1 MRNKILVTGGT
12 GKTGS
17 RLAKQLR
24 ASGHHPRI
32 ASRNPDGSNQ
42 VRFDWS
48 DPASYTAALDEVKAI
63 YLVAPANVP
72 EPLAAMQPFI
82 DRAIGNGVERFVLL
96 SASSLEEG
104 GPMMGAVHR
113 YLHDHA
119 SGWFVLRPTW
129 FMQNFSE
136 QQHLPTIRDEQAIY
150 SATGDGRVPFI
161 DADDIAAAA
170 AAALTDPAIP
180 NGDAILTGPQSL
192 SYDEVADILSDALG
206 ITITHYK
213 LSEQELTERIQ
224 SGGLSRSYA
233 ELLAAMDTA
242 IAAGGEDRLT
252 DSVVALAGKT
262 PQDLTG
268 FVVRNI
274 ERWKTLQTSKSS
286 S

>member
-17 RLAKQLR
+17 RLAHQLR
-24 ASGHHPRI
+24 ASSHSPLV
-32 ASRNPDGSNQ
+32 ATRNPHETDQ
-42 VRFDWS
+42 VRFDWA
-48 DPASYTAALDEVKAI
+48 DTATYEAALDEVKAI

-82 DRAIGNGVERFVLL
+82 DRAIASGVERFVLL

-119 SGWFVLRPTW
+119 PGWFVLRPTW

-136 QQHLPTIRDEQAIY
+136 QQHLPTIRDEHAIY

-161 DADDIAAAA
+161 DADDIAAVA

-180 NGDAILTGPQSL
+180 NGDAILTGPKSL
-192 SYDEVADILSDALG
+192 SYDEVAEILTDALG
-206 ITITHYK
+206 ITITHHK
-213 LSEQELTERIQ
+213 LSEQELVERIQ
-224 SGGLSRSYA
+224 SSGLSKTYA

-252 DSVVALAGKT
+252 GSVYELTGNA
-262 PQDLTG
+262 PQDLTS
-268 FVVRNI
+268 FVARNVELWKVRQKM
-274 ERWKTLQTSKSS
+274 ERQS
-286 S
+286 

>member
-1 MRNKILVTGGT
+1 MRNEILVTGGT

-17 RLAKQLR
+17 RLVKQLR
-24 ASGHHPRI
+24 AGGHSPRI
-32 ASRNPDGSNQ
+32 ATRNPDGADQ

-48 DPASYTAALDEVKAI
+48 DLGSYEVALDNIKAI
-63 YLVAPANVP
+63 YLVAPANDQ
-72 EPLAAMQPFI
+72 EPLTAMQPFI
-82 DRAIGNGVERFVLL
+82 DRAIASGVERFVLL

-119 SGWFVLRPTW
+119 PSWFVLRPAW

-161 DADDIAAAA
+161 DTDDIAAVAA
-170 AAALTDPAIP
+170 AAFTNPDIT
-180 NGDAILTGPQSL
+180 NGDAMLTGPQSL
-192 SYDEVADILSDALG
+192 SYDEVAEILSDVLG
-206 ITITHYK
+206 ITITHHH

-224 SGGLSRSYA
+224 SGGLNKSYA
-233 ELLAAMDTA
+233 KLLAAMDTA

-252 DSVVALAGKT
+252 DAVVE
-262 PQDLTG
+262 LTG
-268 FVVRNI
+268 KPPHDFTSFVTDNI
-274 ERWKTLQTSKSS
+274 EVWKSS
-286 S
+286 ETTERMM

>member
-17 RLAKQLR
+17 RLARQLI
-24 ASGHHPRI
+24 ASGHRPLV
-32 ASRNPDGSNQ
+32 ATRNPEGPDQ
-42 VRFDWS
+42 IRFDWS
-48 DPASYTAALDEVKAI
+48 DPNSYAAALDAVRAI

-82 DRAIGNGVERFVLL
+82 DRAIASGVERFVLL

-119 SGWFVLRPTW
+119 PGWVVLRPTW

-136 QQHLPTIRDEQAIY
+136 QQHLPTIRDEHAIY

-161 DADDIAAAA
+161 DADDIAAVA

-180 NGDAILTGPQSL
+180 NGDAILTGPESL
-192 SYDEVADILSDALG
+192 SYDEVAEVLSDALG
-206 ITITHYK
+206 FTIIHHK
-213 LSEQELTERIQ
+213 LSEEDLTGRIQ
-224 SGGLSRSYA
+224 SGGLSKSYA

-252 DSVVALAGKT
+252 DSVFGLTGKT
-262 PQDLTG
+262 PRDLTG
-268 FVVRNI
+268 FVARNI
-274 ERWKTLQTSKSS
+274 ERWMTPQAVKGSS
-286 S
+286 